1 MSYVVITSR
10 EREELVELFFKLR
23 KKGRQ
28 YPHAWA
34 EALTALRCLKAI
46 HSNAIED
53 KKVDRIFLQV
63 LLHGAGVE
71 DKALISNH
79 YHNASNELRGQE
91 EMLRSLEKQAVK
103 STPFSLSMLLEIHR
117 GMFQKS
123 WPEAAGCFRQGEV
136 RLANMAHRPP
146 HFSKVQEFLF
156 QSLHSINDR
165 LFAIQEVTPAN
176 FFEVLQISADVH
188 YLVAQVHPFEDGN
201 GRVARAVGDYVMLV
215 HGFLYDV
222 IMQDYRN
229 DYLDAMSECT
239 PHDTSPLRHFI
250 EYSYLETL
258 RRIAGFFE
266 LIDHENR

>member
-10 EREELVELFFKLR
+10 EREELVDLFFKLR
-23 KKGRQ
+23 KKGEQ
-28 YPHAWA
+28 YPHARA
-34 EALTALRCLKAI
+34 EALTVLRCLKAV

-71 DKALISNH
+71 DKSLIANH
-79 YHNASNELRGQE
+79 YNNASNELRGQE
-91 EMLRSLEKQAVK
+91 EILRSLEKQAE
-103 STPFSLSMLLEIHR
+103 SSAPFSLSMLLEMHR
-117 GMFQKS
+117 GMFEKS
-123 WPEAAGCFRQGEV
+123 WPDAAGRFRQGEV
-136 RLANMAHRPP
+136 RIANMAHRPP
-146 HFSKVQEFLF
+146 HFSKVQEQLYQAFA
-156 QSLHSINDR
+156 SINDR
-165 LFAIQEVTPAN
+165 LFAIKEVNPDN
-176 FFEVLQISADVH
+176 FFEILQLSAEVH

-201 GRVARAVGDYVMLV
+201 GRVARAAGDYAMLV

-229 DYLDAMSECT
+229 YYLDAMSESST
-239 PHDTSPLRHFI
+239 HDTTPLRHFI

-266 LIDHENR
+266 LVENDGK